1 MKVDQLIILLLIFA
15 GYCCNLEAQKINGLS
30 FVASDNAI
38 GDKEVEPVIRVH
50 ANYVSLMPFGFMKS
64 LSEPEIAFNKP
75 RQWFGER
82 VEGVRQYA
90 KTLRKKNIRIML
102 KPQIWVWRGEFTGR
116 ITMQTEE
123 RWKVLEQSYASFI
136 LLYAKVAQEIGADIF
151 CIGTELENFV
161 MHRPEYWKSLIIS
174 IRKVYQGALTYAAN
188 WDEFKRVPFW
198 GALDYIG
205 VDAYFPLSQRKSPTV
220 EVLEAGWKV
229 HKQEIMTVQSSY
241 LKPIL
246 FTEFGYRSM
255 DYTGKSPWD
264 SRRIEGSVN
273 LDAQSNGLNAIY
285 RQFWKEDW
293 FAGGFVWKWFV
304 DYEQAGGLK
313 NNRFTP
319 QNKPAEQVLKQLFGT
334 KK

>member
-1 MKVDQLIILLLIFA
+1 
-15 GYCCNLEAQKINGLS
+15 
-30 FVASDNAI
+30 
-38 GDKEVEPVIRVH
+38 
-50 ANYVSLMPFGFMKS
+50 MKS
-64 LSEPEIAFNKP
+64 LSEPKITFNKP

-90 KTLRKKNIRIML
+90 KTLREKNIRIML

-123 RWKVLEQSYASFI
+123 RWKVLEQSYTSFI

-174 IRKVYQGALTYAAN
+174 IRKVYQGELTYAAN

-229 HKQEIMTVQSSY
+229 HKQEIKTVQSSY

-255 DYTGKSPWD
+255 DYMGKRPWD

-293 FAGGFVWKWFV
+293 FAGGFVWKWFAN
-304 DYEQAGGLK
+304 YEQAGGRN

-319 QNKPAEQVLKQLFGT
+319 QNKPAEQVLKQLFGM

>member
-1 MKVDQLIILLLIFA
+1 MRTDQLILLLLIFA

-38 GDKEVEPVIRVH
+38 DDKEVEPVIRVH

-161 MHRPEYWKSLIIS
+161 MHRPGNYSAKSVEL
-174 IRKVYQGALTYAAN
+174 LT
-188 WDEFKRVPFW
+188 FF
-198 GALDYIG
+198 GC
-205 VDAYFPLSQRKSPTV
+205 FS
-220 EVLEAGWKV
+220 
-229 HKQEIMTVQSSY
+229 
-241 LKPIL
+241 IL
-246 FTEFGYRSM
+246 FFLNFRKCKVLLTL
-255 DYTGKSPWD
+255 
-264 SRRIEGSVN
+264 VN
-273 LDAQSNGLNAIY
+273 NNLITLCWC
-285 RQFWKEDW
+285 F
-293 FAGGFVWKWFV
+293 
-304 DYEQAGGLK
+304 LK
-313 NNRFTP
+313 
-319 QNKPAEQVLKQLFGT
+319 VVI
-334 KK
+334 